1 MHCILQIQALL
12 QIAGVG
18 LMVTVIS
25 QILTKAGREDL
36 ATLTCV
42 TGLILVLLL
51 VVSMAGELL
60 RQVQAIFSLS

>member
-1 MHCILQIQALL
+1 
-12 QIAGVG
+12 
-18 LMVTVIS
+18 MVTVIS

-42 TGLILVLLL
+42 AGLILVLLL

>member
-1 MHCILQIQALL
+1 MQIQALL

-25 QILTKAGREDL
+25 QILTKAVREDL

-42 TGLILVLLL
+42 AGLILVLLL

>member
-1 MHCILQIQALL
+1 MQIQALL

-25 QILTKAGREDL
+25 QLLTKAGREDL

-42 TGLILVLLL
+42 AGLILVLLL

>member
-1 MHCILQIQALL
+1 MQLQALL

-25 QILTKAGREDL
+25 QILTKAGREDR

-42 TGLILVLLL
+42 AGLILVLLL